1 MESVNKSSTS
11 IKNWALDDRPREKL
25 MFKGRE
31 YLSDSELLAILINT
45 GSRSTSALDLAK
57 EILTLGNNNLD
68 ELGKLTL
75 HDLMTIKGIG
85 EAKAITIAAALEL
98 GRRRSISPILDKPF
112 IRSSKDLIDYLKI
125 ALRDY
130 PHEVFAVVF
139 MNRANKINHFQVMS
153 TGGISYTIVDPRII
167 FKKALEVKA
176 TSIMLC
182 HNHPSGNLRPS
193 RADEEITQKLKNAGK
208 LLEINVVDHVIVSDE
223 GHFSFADEG
232 LL

>member
-11 IKNWALDDRPREKL
+11 IKNWATDDRPREKL
-25 MFKGRE
+25 MIKGRE

-57 EILTLGNNNLD
+57 QILTLGNNNLD

-75 HDLMTIKGIG
+75 HNLMEIKGIG

-139 MNRANKINHFQVMS
+139 MNRANKINHFEVMS
-153 TGGISYTIVDPRII
+153 SGGISYTIVDPRII

-182 HNHPSGNLRPS
+182 HNHPSGSLRPS

-232 LL
+232 LI